1 MFRDESEFVRW
12 LQTHAP
18 RGDPR
23 LKLGIGDDAALVEV
37 RRGHEL
43 ILTTD
48 MSIEEVHFSPRLH
61 APRSV
66 GHRALARSLSDIAA
80 MGGTPR
86 YALVSL
92 ALSRSAPRAWVDA
105 FYKGLLALAQAFKV
119 SLIGGD
125 TAVVPGPTM
134 IDVLVAGEVPRGSA
148 LRRSGARPGELLY
161 VSGRLGWSALGL
173 RLLKSQPPG
182 RTLSHVASVC
192 TLGTSR
198 LLLTEAAC
206 AAAAIQAH
214 LYPQPQC
221 ALGRY
226 LAARRL
232 TTAMIDL
239 SDGLSTDL
247 NRLCEASGV
256 GARVWTE
263 RLPHPYLE
271 DPHDSLQLALDG
283 GEDYQ
288 LLFTVDP
295 RQASRLPA
303 RFRGIPLRHIG
314 EITRAKKVVLHQATG
329 REETLQPRG
338 YDHFRKCKENES

>member
-12 LQTHAP
+12 LQARAP
-18 RGDPR
+18 RGESH

-61 APRSV
+61 SPRSV

-92 ALSRSAPRAWVDA
+92 ALSRSAKRAWVNA
-105 FYKGLLALAQAFKV
+105 FYEGLLALAQAFKV

-125 TAVVPGPTM
+125 TAAVSGSTL
-134 IDVLVAGEVPRGSA
+134 IDVLVAGEILRGRA
-148 LRRSGARPGELLY
+148 LRRSSARPGELLY

-173 RLLKSQPPG
+173 RLLESQPRERASG
-182 RTLSHVASVC
+182 KLARVRTQGAS
-192 TLGTSR
+192 R
-198 LLLTEAAC
+198 MPWAEPAC
-206 AAAAIQAH
+206 APEAIQAH

-226 LAARRL
+226 LAVRRL
-232 TTAMIDL
+232 ATAMIDL

-256 GARVWTE
+256 GARVWPE
-263 RLPHPYLE
+263 RLPQPYLE
-271 DPHDSLQLALDG
+271 DPHDSLQLALHG

-303 RFRGIPLRHIG
+303 RFRRIPLHHIG

-329 REETLQPRG
+329 REKTLRPQG
-338 YDHFRKCKENES
+338 YDHFRRFKVSW

>member
-12 LQTHAP
+12 LQARAP
-18 RGDPR
+18 RGDSH
-23 LKLGIGDDAALVEV
+23 LKLGIGDDAAVVEV

-48 MSIEEVHFSPRLH
+48 MSIEGVHFSSRLH
-61 APRSV
+61 SPRSV

-80 MGGTPR
+80 MGGVPR

-92 ALSRSAPRAWVDA
+92 ALSRRATRAWVA
-105 FYKGLLALAQAFKV
+105 ALYEGLVELARGFGV
-119 SLIGGD
+119 TIIGGD
-125 TAVVPGPTM
+125 TAVVPITTM
-134 IDVLVAGEVPRGSA
+134 IDVQVAAEARRGRA
-148 LRRSGARPGELLY
+148 LGRSGAQPGELLY
-161 VSGRLGWSALGL
+161 VSGRLGLAALGL
-173 RLLKSQPPG
+173 RLLESQPRGRASGKVARVRTPG
-182 RTLSHVASVC
+182 A
-192 TLGTSR
+192 SR
-198 LLLTEAAC
+198 LPWVVPAC
-206 AAAAIQAH
+206 ASEAIQAH

-221 ALGRY
+221 VLGSY

-232 TTAMIDL
+232 ATAMIDL

-263 RLPHPYLE
+263 RLPRPYLE
-271 DPHDSLQLALDG
+271 DPHDSLQLALHG

-295 RQASRLPA
+295 CQASRLPA
-303 RFRGIPLRHIG
+303 RLRGIPLHPIG

-329 REETLQPRG
+329 REETLRPRG
-338 YDHFRKCKENES
+338 YDHFRRA